1 MGPSGGIL
9 GSLGFMLVPFWG
21 LLVPL
26 GLFWRRLA
34 WLKLA
39 PRRGEK
45 QIFTSVRF
53 AISIASNMD
62 LGTSWTRFLVSH
74 EAQELPKSVLQAMLG
89 PPWALLGPSWGLQSF
104 KIASNM
110 DLGTSWTQFLVSL
123 GTVLGLSEGHLGGVR
138 GYIGISR
145 GPLGAICQDFTVQDR
160 LVMASEIG

>member
-1 MGPSGGIL
+1 
-9 GSLGFMLVPFWG
+9 MLVPFWG

-53 AISIASNMD
+53 AIS
-62 LGTSWTRFLVSH
+62 
-74 EAQELPKSVLQAMLG
+74 
-89 PPWALLGPSWGLQSF
+89 
-104 KIASNM
+104 IASNM

>member
-1 MGPSGGIL
+1 MPAGNRKQPETTGSLQIPLAPLEAILGPSGGIL

-62 LGTSWTRFLVSH
+62 LGTSWT
-74 EAQELPKSVLQAMLG
+74 
-89 PPWALLGPSWGLQSF
+89 
-104 KIASNM
+104 
-110 DLGTSWTQFLVSL
+110 QFLVSL

-145 GPLGAICQDFTVQDR
+145 GPLGAICQDFMVQDR